1 MYCFGLGLTLASILK
16 SRIILTHEERS
27 KVVEKSVYTSKQIK
41 LRPMRKL
48 VEFVRQFKEKPLWLD
63 HFKYYYDT
71 GKFVDCTPSTMDQ
84 CPVHGKKR

>member
-1 MYCFGLGLTLASILK
+1 MKLLVIIGLLVMTLGYLLYSINFLLSIVMYCFGLGLTLASILK

-48 VEFVRQFKEKPLWLD
+48 VEFEEE
-63 HFKYYYDT
+63 
-71 GKFVDCTPSTMDQ
+71 
-84 CPVHGKKR
+84 